1 MSDNAN
7 ENREE
12 LYSVRVR
19 AGKRTYFFDVK
30 ETRGKDLYMTITESK
45 RNFDNDGN
53 VNYHKHKLFLYR
65 EDFEKFEDGFID
77 ATDKIKELMAS
88 GNFRDPIAE
97 RKVQDDNRSADEQ
110 ASSKNTTNSSEDST
124 KEDTSDSS
132 SDKSSNK
139 SEDSAE
145 DKSGEESS
153 NDYPIKGSSDNESS
167 SDDEVQFEDL

>member
-1 MSDNAN
+1 MSDYGN

-53 VNYHKHKLFLYR
+53 VHYQKHKLFLYR

-77 ATDKIKELMAS
+77 ATDKIKELMAT
-88 GNFRDPIAE
+88 GNYRDPIAE
-97 RKVQDDNRSADEQ
+97 RKENEVKE
-110 ASSKNTTNSSEDST
+110 EST
-124 KEDTSDSS
+124 KEETTEA
-132 SDKSSNK
+132 SN
-139 SEDSAE
+139 E
-145 DKSGEESS
+145 
-153 NDYPIKGSSDNESS
+153 
-167 SDDEVQFEDL
+167 DEVEFDDL

>member
-1 MSDNAN
+1 MSDYEN

-53 VNYHKHKLFLYR
+53 VHYQKHKLFLYR

-77 ATDKIKELMAS
+77 ATDKIKELMAT
-88 GNFRDPIAE
+88 GEYRDPIAE
-97 RKVQDDNRSADEQ
+97 RN
-110 ASSKNTTNSSEDST
+110 AS
-124 KEDTSDSS
+124 
-132 SDKSSNK
+132 
-139 SEDSAE
+139 
-145 DKSGEESS
+145 EESS
-153 NDYPIKGSSDNESS
+153 EAKSEKTSNASTE
-167 SDDEVQFEDL
+167 DEVEFDDL

>member
-1 MSDNAN
+1 MSDYGN

-53 VNYHKHKLFLYR
+53 VHYQKHKLFLYR

-77 ATDKIKELMAS
+77 ATDKIKELMAT
-88 GNFRDPIAE
+88 GNYRDPIAE
-97 RKVQDDNRSADEQ
+97 RASEEGDSSNSDSDNGGNL
-110 ASSKNTTNSSEDST
+110 SSEATSEATAEASSED
-124 KEDTSDSS
+124 EV
-132 SDKSSNK
+132 
-139 SEDSAE
+139 EF
-145 DKSGEESS
+145 
-153 NDYPIKGSSDNESS
+153 
-167 SDDEVQFEDL
+167 DDL

>member
-1 MSDNAN
+1 MSDYEN

-53 VNYHKHKLFLYR
+53 VHYQKHKLFLYR

-77 ATDKIKELMAS
+77 ATDKIKELMAT
-88 GNFRDPIAE
+88 GEYRDPIAE
-97 RKVQDDNRSADEQ
+97 RN
-110 ASSKNTTNSSEDST
+110 ASEESIEA
-124 KEDTSDSS
+124 
-132 SDKSSNK
+132 K
-139 SEDSAE
+139 SEE
-145 DKSGEESS
+145 TS
-153 NDYPIKGSSDNESS
+153 NTSTE
-167 SDDEVQFEDL
+167 DEVEFDDL

>member
-88 GNFRDPIAE
+88 GDFRDPIAE
-97 RKVQDDNRSADEQ
+97 RKAQDETRSADG
-110 ASSKNTTNSSEDST
+110 ND
-124 KEDTSDSS
+124 S
-132 SDKSSNK
+132 SDKTSDKVEDESSESK
-139 SEDSAE
+139 SESAG
-145 DKSGEESS
+145 DNSDDNSTEESS
-153 NDYPIKGSSDNESS
+153 NDYPIKGSSDDEAES

>member
-1 MSDNAN
+1 MADYGN

-53 VNYHKHKLFLYR
+53 VHYQKHKIFLYR

-77 ATDKIKELMAS
+77 AADKIKELMAS
-88 GNFRDPIAE
+88 GNYRDPIAE
-97 RKVQDDNRSADEQ
+97 REAN
-110 ASSKNTTNSSEDST
+110 ASTQQEEEVVTDTSSED
-124 KEDTSDSS
+124 EVDF
-132 SDKSSNK
+132 
-139 SEDSAE
+139 
-145 DKSGEESS
+145 
-153 NDYPIKGSSDNESS
+153 
-167 SDDEVQFEDL
+167 DDL

>member
-1 MSDNAN
+1 MSDNGN

-97 RKVQDDNRSADEQ
+97 RKVQDENRSADEQ
-110 ASSKNTTNSSEDST
+110 ASSENTTDSTEGSSKEDSSDRSSDKAEDST
-124 KEDTSDSS
+124 D
-132 SDKSSNK
+132 
-139 SEDSAE
+139 

-153 NDYPIKGSSDNESS
+153 NDYPIKGSSDDKSS